1 MHAGPPS
8 CSHAVDPHRF
18 EFLMFPRSPDGRCR
32 KPRLLRY
39 SVAVPLTLLMTAVV
53 VATVGRGQGTGPE
66 GVGTPGEIR
75 VARNTGR
82 RLFDG
87 WFGREK
93 APEADPPLPHP
104 RDFIPAP
111 QPDPPPPASDRASA
125 AASAA
130 ATVSEQP
137 GASGDET
144 PTTVTDEENADEE
157 NDEQERTAAS
167 GLVWPRNSWNEMK
180 QMAGRV
186 ADSARTLVSPKEMSD
201 ASPVAADEATASSD
215 AQVAKSSDDTES
227 TESSEAAQPATR
239 VVVTDRGGKA
249 TLIEETE
256 RASQRPRKPLPPPS
270 AVAPPKTREFAV
282 LKKQVERTL
291 ELYKRRPLNTVENT
305 PWEVMHGF
313 IAFGIPSQVRV
324 GRSGT
329 LVNSIGWMNMGGRC
343 RGQVMMVPA
352 GDLPTGLIG
361 YGVQGHLAQ
370 YLAILA
376 QCRVAKE
383 SPLKLQG
390 QDFTVA
396 DLVEQEMLCCRSGV
410 ELTFTLI
417 ALSHYLPT
425 DAVWQSREGETWDLE
440 RLVEEELAQPVRTAA
455 CGGTHR
461 LFALSYAC
469 QRRREATGSLDG
481 AFKRAD
487 KFVREY
493 QVFALSKLQNAEG
506 SFSTEWFKMPANRAD
521 DIDRK
526 VQTTGHILE
535 WLVASVD
542 QPMLYHPRIVN
553 ATSFLARAL
562 ASDPNREWKIGP
574 MGHALHALTVYQER
588 VWGTI
593 HPGNIAA
600 FHGSMKAVPNRALA
614 VAEDMDLLQ
623 PVLIR

>member
-1 MHAGPPS
+1 M
-8 CSHAVDPHRF
+8 
-18 EFLMFPRSPDGRCR
+18 LLRSPDGRSRSTLPAWCR
-32 KPRLLRY
+32 LGAPLALLL
-39 SVAVPLTLLMTAVV
+39 VGVV
-53 VATVGRGQGTGPE
+53 VATVGRGQGTIPDGVLEPE
-66 GVGTPGEIR
+66 EIR
-75 VARNTGR
+75 VARSPR
-82 RLFDG
+82 RFMDNF
-87 WFGREK
+87 FGRSRSN
-93 APEADPPLPHP
+93 EAENDTPPRSQ

-111 QPDPPPPASDRASA
+111 QPEPPPAAGEETADSSQPDISEGLASSSEPQNLEEQALAAESDTA
-125 AASAA
+125 AR
-130 ATVSEQP
+130 
-137 GASGDET
+137 
-144 PTTVTDEENADEE
+144 TD
-157 NDEQERTAAS
+157 AS
-167 GLVWPRNSWNEMK
+167 GLVWPRTSWNEMK
-180 QMAGRV
+180 QMAGRM
-186 ADSARTLVSPKEMSD
+186 ADSARELVSSSED
-201 ASPVAADEATASSD
+201 DEVAADTNAAD
-215 AQVAKSSDDTES
+215 AEGLTS
-227 TESSEAAQPATR
+227 TPPPLQKPATR
-239 VVVTDRGGKA
+239 VVVTDRSGEP
-249 TLIEETE
+249 TLVEET
-256 RASQRPRKPLPPPS
+256 RQLNRPRQALPPPS
-270 AVAPPKTREFAV
+270 AVAPPQTREFAV

-390 QDFTVA
+390 REYTVA
-396 DLVEQEMLCCRSGV
+396 DLVEQEQLCCRSGV

-469 QRRREATGSLDG
+469 QRRREATGTLDG
-481 AFKRAD
+481 AFRRAD

-493 QVFALSKLQNAEG
+493 QVFALSKLQNSEG
-506 SFSTEWFKMPANRAD
+506 SFSTEWFKYPANRAD

-535 WLVASVD
+535 WLVASID
-542 QPMLYHPRIVN
+542 QPMLYHPRIVS

-588 VWGTI
+588 VWGTV

-600 FHGSMKAVPNRALA
+600 FHGSMKAVPNRPLA
-614 VAEDMDLLQ
+614 VAEDVDLLQ
-623 PVLIR
+623 PVVVR

>member
-1 MHAGPPS
+1 M
-8 CSHAVDPHRF
+8 
-18 EFLMFPRSPDGRCR
+18 M
-32 KPRLLRY
+32 
-39 SVAVPLTLLMTAVV
+39 
-53 VATVGRGQGTGPE
+53 
-66 GVGTPGEIR
+66 
-75 VARNTGR
+75 
-82 RLFDG
+82 DG
-87 WFGREK
+87 WFGRGSSTPVET
-93 APEADPPLPHP
+93 AAARPQ

-111 QPDPPPPASDRASA
+111 QPDPPPA
-125 AASAA
+125 AANEIKPDAVA
-130 ATVSEQP
+130 GGT
-137 GASGDET
+137 ASQESTENSSSSPD
-144 PTTVTDEENADEE
+144 TTVGPGFTWPQRSWDEVK
-157 NDEQERTAAS
+157 
-167 GLVWPRNSWNEMK
+167 GL
-180 QMAGRV
+180 AGRV
-186 ADSARTLVSPKEMSD
+186 ADSARTLVGGEEQEQ
-201 ASPVAADEATASSD
+201 AAAEGTAATDTDEA
-215 AQVAKSSDDTES
+215 S
-227 TESSEAAQPATR
+227 TESRVPPSLPAR
-239 VVVTDRGGKA
+239 ISVTDRAGGNEVV
-249 TLIEETE
+249 EERTPSAPE
-256 RASQRPRKPLPPPS
+256 SRRPLPPPS
-270 AVAPPKTREFAV
+270 AIAPPQTREFAV

-313 IAFGIPSQVRV
+313 IAFGLPSQLRV

-343 RGQVMMVPA
+343 RGQVMLVPA

-390 QDFTVA
+390 REYTVA
-396 DLVEQEMLCCRSGV
+396 DLVEQEKLCCKSGV

-417 ALSHYLPT
+417 ALSHYLQT
-425 DAVWQSREGETWDLE
+425 NEEWTSREGDTWNLE
-440 RLVEEELAQPVRTAA
+440 RLVEEELAQPIRTAA

-461 LFALSYAC
+461 LFALSYAA
-469 QRRREATGSLDG
+469 QRRLEATGSLDG

-493 QVFALSKLQNAEG
+493 QVFALSKLQNPDG
-506 SFSTEWFKMPANRAD
+506 SFSTEWFKYPADRSD

-535 WLVASVD
+535 WLVASSD
-542 QPMLYHPRIVN
+542 QPMLYHPRVVH

-588 VWGTI
+588 AWGTV

-600 FHGSMKAVPNRALA
+600 FHGNMKAVPNRPLALA
-614 VAEDMDLLQ
+614 EGVDLTQ
-623 PVLIR
+623 PVLVR

>member
-1 MHAGPPS
+1 MLLRPADG
-8 CSHAVDPHRF
+8 
-18 EFLMFPRSPDGRCR
+18 RSPSSLPASR
-32 KPRLLRY
+32 RL
-39 SVAVPLTLLMTAVV
+39 AQPLALLLVGVV
-53 VATVGRGQGTGPE
+53 IAAVGRGQSTLPE
-66 GVGTPGEIR
+66 T
-75 VARNTGR
+75 
-82 RLFDG
+82 
-87 WFGREK
+87 
-93 APEADPPLPHP
+93 DPPADGIRIARSGP
-104 RDFIPAP
+104 RRFFDNLFSRESSPPEETAAPRNPRNFIPAP
-111 QPDPPPPASDRASA
+111 QPDPPPADPAPAESRGSDHLAETEETRADDGPA
-125 AASAA
+125 
-130 ATVSEQP
+130 VSDT
-137 GASGDET
+137 ADA
-144 PTTVTDEENADEE
+144 VDADEPS
-157 NDEQERTAAS
+157 RSAGS
-167 GLVWPRNSWNEMK
+167 GLVWPRTSWEEVK
-180 QMAGRV
+180 QLAGRV
-186 ADSARTLVSPKEMSD
+186 AGSARTLVAADDSD
-201 ASPVAADEATASSD
+201 ASNGDASGAKGDDASDGTADEEA
-215 AQVAKSSDDTES
+215 S
-227 TESSEAAQPATR
+227 TESQSPPAVAAPSASQIVA
-239 VVVTDRGGKA
+239 TDRPDDGGER
-249 TLIEETE
+249 EEQ
-256 RASQRPRKPLPPPS
+256 ASAGSRLRKPLLPPS
-270 AVAPPKTREFAV
+270 AAPPPKTREFA
-282 LKKQVERTL
+282 LLQKQVERTL
-291 ELYKRRPLNTVENT
+291 DLYKRRPLSTIENT

-313 IAFGIPSQVRV
+313 IAFGIPSQLRV

-343 RGQVMMVPA
+343 RGQVMLVPA

-390 QDFTVA
+390 RDYTVA
-396 DLVEQEMLCCRSGV
+396 DLVEQEQLCCRSGV

-425 DAVWQSREGETWDLE
+425 DEVWQSREGETWTLE

-493 QVFALSKLQNAEG
+493 QVFALSKLQNSDG
-506 SFSTEWFKMPANRAD
+506 SFSTEWFKYPADRTD

-542 QPMLYHPRIVN
+542 QPMLYHPRIVH
-553 ATSFLARAL
+553 ATSFLARAM

-588 VWGTI
+588 VWGTV
-593 HPGNIAA
+593 HEGNIAA
-600 FHGSMKAVPNRALA
+600 FHGQMKAVPNRTLML
-614 VAEDMDLLQ
+614 AEDVDLLE
-623 PVLIR
+623 PVLVR

>member
-1 MHAGPPS
+1 M
-8 CSHAVDPHRF
+8 
-18 EFLMFPRSPDGRCR
+18 
-32 KPRLLRY
+32 LLRPAAGR
-39 SVAVPLTLLMTAVV
+39 SQVPSPAARRVPQALALLLVGVVIAAV
-53 VATVGRGQGTGPE
+53 GKGQGTLSEEASQADGIRIARSGPRRFFDSIFRRGQE
-66 GVGTPGEIR
+66 SGPKEPTISPFNP
-75 VARNTGR
+75 RN
-82 RLFDG
+82 
-87 WFGREK
+87 
-93 APEADPPLPHP
+93 
-104 RDFIPAP
+104 FIPAP
-111 QPDPPPPASDRASA
+111 QPEPPSEAEDVATVDTESGPVSEGTEATAAPAEPADDPASADTADTESRAA
-125 AASAA
+125 
-130 ATVSEQP
+130 
-137 GASGDET
+137 GG
-144 PTTVTDEENADEE
+144 
-157 NDEQERTAAS
+157 
-167 GLVWPRNSWNEMK
+167 GLTWPQNSWNEVK
-180 QMAGRV
+180 QLAGRV
-186 ADSARTLVSPKEMSD
+186 ANSARTLVAADDSSDSSPHLAAAGDD
-201 ASPVAADEATASSD
+201 ASEPAEDEAS
-215 AQVAKSSDDTES
+215 TES
-227 TESSEAAQPATR
+227 TAPPTSAASTPAR
-239 VVVTDRGGKA
+239 AVATDRPAGAVDSDKRSP
-249 TLIEETE
+249 T
-256 RASQRPRKPLPPPS
+256 SSRPRKPLEPPS
-270 AVAPPKTREFAV
+270 AAPPPKTREFAL
-282 LKKQVERTL
+282 LKRQVERTL
-291 ELYKRRPLNTVENT
+291 DVYKKRPLSTVENT

-390 QDFTVA
+390 REFTVA
-396 DLVEQEMLCCRSGV
+396 DLVEQEKLCCRSGV

-417 ALSHYLPT
+417 GLSHYLQT
-425 DAVWQSREGETWDLE
+425 DEVWESREGETWNLE

-469 QRRREATGSLDG
+469 QRRREATGSLEG

-487 KFVREY
+487 TFVREY
-493 QVFALSKLQNAEG
+493 QVFALSKLQNPDG
-506 SFSTEWFKMPANRAD
+506 SFSTEWFKFPADRPD

-542 QPMLYHPRIVN
+542 QPMLYHPRIVR

-562 ASDPNREWKIGP
+562 ASDPNRDWKIGP

-588 VWGTI
+588 VWGTV
-593 HPGNIAA
+593 HQGNIAA
-600 FHGSMKAVPNRALA
+600 FHGRMKAVPNRPMML
-614 VAEDMDLLQ
+614 AEDIDLLE